1 MYECKKGV
9 WYRDW
14 SPARFW
20 LPKANNY
27 MHLWCELFPWLKGRG
42 RIEACWSEFNIV
54 FFAEFP
60 WLKGRGRIEAT
71 SLECTS
77 P

>member
-42 RIEACWSEFNIV
+42 RIEAYNLVLNNICPMRV
-54 FFAEFP
+54 SMAERP
-60 WLKGRGRIEAT
+60 W
-71 SLECTS
+71 
-77 P
+77 PN

>member
-42 RIEACWSEFNIV
+42 RIEATLMSIRDL
-54 FFAEFP
+54 A
-60 WLKGRGRIEAT
+60 
-71 SLECTS
+71 
-77 P
+77 